1 MLADRMARVVVA
13 GAGQAAAQLAQT
25 LRQGG
30 HAGPIIMLGAEPVP
44 PYERPPLSKDYLSG
58 KRDAARLLLRR
69 PEFWVEKQVELR
81 LGRPVIAVDPGQRR
95 VTLEGGDGVAY
106 DWLVWAAGGRPRR
119 LPLPGADL
127 DGVHYI
133 RTMGDMD
140 RLKADLMVPERRVV
154 ILGGG
159 YIGLETAA
167 VLRGLGHGVTLVE
180 MQNRLLARVTSPVI
194 SDFFLD
200 LHRRHGVEVLLS
212 RRVEALHGKGGRVSG
227 VALAGGDIL
236 AADLVVAGIGIV
248 PNVEPLA
255 DAGLACPNG
264 VAVDATCRTGD
275 PHILAIGDCALHPN
289 IHAGTHVR
297 LESVQNAIDQAKV
310 AADVILGCDQPYT
323 AVPWFWSDQ
332 YGVKMQS
339 AGLVAD
345 DQQIIRR
352 GGSGPFTVA
361 YVRDG
366 RLMALDCIDA
376 PRDFMQGRPLVA
388 GRVRVSSAMLA
399 DPDIEL
405 KRSVEGLPT

>member
-13 GAGQAAAQLAQT
+13 GAGQAAAQLAQS

-81 LGRPVIAVDPGQRR
+81 LGRPVVAVDPGQRR
-95 VTLEGGDGVAY
+95 VTLEGGGGVAY

-140 RLKADLMVPERRVV
+140 RLKADLKVPERRVV

-212 RRVEALHGKGGRVSG
+212 RRVEALHGEGGRVSG

-352 GGSGPFTVA
+352 GRSGPFTVA

-405 KRSVEGLPT
+405 KRTVEGSPT

>member
-13 GAGQAAAQLAQT
+13 GAGQAAAQLAQS

-81 LGRPVIAVDPGQRR
+81 LGCPVIAVNPSQRR
-95 VTLEGGDGVAY
+95 VTLEGGDVVAY

-167 VLRGLGHGVTLVE
+167 VLRGLGHGVTVVE
-180 MQNRLLARVTSPVI
+180 MRNRLLARVTSPVI

-212 RRVEALHGKGGRVSG
+212 RRVEALHGEGGRVSG
-227 VALAGGDIL
+227 VALAGGDVL
-236 AADLVVAGIGIV
+236 AADLVIAGIGIV

-255 DAGLACPNG
+255 DSGLACPNG
-264 VAVDATCRTGD
+264 VAVDATCRTVD

-339 AGLVAD
+339 AGLVTD

-352 GGSGPFTVA
+352 GGAGPFTVA

-366 RLMALDCIDA
+366 RLMALDCIDT

-388 GRVRVSSAMLA
+388 GRVRVSCAMLA

-405 KRSVEGLPT
+405 KRSVEGSPT